1 MSSKAMTKSP
11 TSSNPSTP
19 DNSARGGDKKKKS
32 IIPKIFSSKKINRGG
47 SNDDILG
54 SDAEAPTPSPEDNKD
69 TTKRKSLVDSPALM
83 RKNFSERGTS
93 PGIEGLNLSN
103 FEQSMTS
110 TTEIKEFRIYV
121 ATWNVGGRT
130 PDASWNLEDF
140 LQVDETPDLY
150 ICGFQEIVP
159 LSAGNV
165 LVIEDSEPA
174 TKWLALISQT
184 INRTTN
190 CNIVPPGSPVSGQ
203 LSSNAQNK
211 DAKSHNFFNKQSV
224 KVLTKNLRVDA
235 SLLKICNCASDLPT
249 RDRQQRGREFSGPLT
264 NRGMGSQDFGLDDE
278 CPPNEPAPSP
288 GSNTNQMVYSLVS
301 SKQMVGIFLSVW
313 ARKELVP
320 HIGHLRTSSCGTGI
334 MGCLGN
340 KGCIAISM
348 SLHRTSFCFVC
359 SHLASGEKE
368 GDELKR
374 NADVSEIL
382 RSIQFPKIC
391 KNQINRAPEKITGHD
406 RVFWFG
412 DLNYRIS
419 LSYEETK
426 VLLEENDWDTL
437 LDRDQLNMERE
448 AGRVFDDFCEGRIL
462 FAPTYKY
469 SLNSDLYAGET
480 VKNKKKRRTPA
491 WCDRVLWRGEGVE
504 QMSYIRVEYRYSD
517 HRPVCAIFSVEVEM
531 SATRSNNNRFRKGYS
546 CTAPR
551 VRYDNDCS
559 NPQRHNF
566 YGY

>member
-19 DNSARGGDKKKKS
+19 DNSARGGDKKKKV
-32 IIPKIFSSKKINRGG
+32 PYT
-47 SNDDILG
+47 L
-54 SDAEAPTPSPEDNKD
+54 
-69 TTKRKSLVDSPALM
+69 
-83 RKNFSERGTS
+83 FSEAQDFKPIKLSRRSIDRKYRGI
-93 PGIEGLNLSN
+93 GMEAW
-103 FEQSMTS
+103 
-110 TTEIKEFRIYV
+110 IYV

-288 GSNTNQMVYSLVS
+288 GSNTNQMVYSLDFFMWDWDHGLPR
-301 SKQMVGIFLSVW
+301 QQ
-313 ARKELVP
+313 
-320 HIGHLRTSSCGTGI
+320 
-334 MGCLGN
+334 
-340 KGCIAISM
+340 
-348 SLHRTSFCFVC
+348 
-359 SHLASGEKE
+359 GEKE